1 MEENNKEKMFEDD
14 ILMLQLDSDV
24 QLDKHH
30 KKRSHKKHH
39 HKKDKETDIN
49 EDDEEDNSSESTR
62 QSEDYN
68 TEERDRYKSIK
79 RKDTATSDLQGYEA
93 DRLGRMSD
101 QVAGKAVDRAGNKA
115 DKYQSEEEKEDAFDA
130 KIDEVAKS
138 QWYTGEEWLKPKPT
152 PGKLCYNATDPLDAV
167 NPLDATLPP
176 CKPLVPPK
184 AAAAFQTKK
193 EAIKVPA
200 HTVLHQSTV

>member
-14 ILMLQLDSDV
+14 ILMIQLDSDV

-176 CKPLVPPK
+176 CKALVPPK